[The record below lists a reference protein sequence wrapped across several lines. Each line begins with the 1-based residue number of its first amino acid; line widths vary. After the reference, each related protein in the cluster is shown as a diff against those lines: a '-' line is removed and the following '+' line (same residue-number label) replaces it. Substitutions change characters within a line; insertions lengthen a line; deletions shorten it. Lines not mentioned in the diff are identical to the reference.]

1 MEGFI
6 VNRLSTYGPPSS
18 AMTPQGVPGS
28 GENLAVRAIGDGG
41 RTSFTSNEVNTVLS
55 FLPMQWEDAHEQLI
69 RNGSIVFVARNT
81 KQQRNNI
88 VEWSKLNEILRKGAA
103 LFRDKFGIRNNEA
116 TFGVKPGDSIRQ
128 LDHDQ
133 RTTKAVTAELYGNA
147 AKRYASLSEKCKTLP
162 PAYIFSYV
170 NSEPYN
176 LARAVMPDSD
186 TQLDDYNAFRTTN
199 KVVYD
204 TDPNFWDKHYNQDPA
219 ADLAYRE
226 LVELHV
232 ETRESIARYATVEN
246 IRRFWNFLGIVNNT
260 NEGKGLQA
268 GSITPKASTMA
279 YNATVLNV
287 IVDKHAR
294 TPNRWG
300 DEVTEKTRLY
310 AVLTRKKLENGT
322 WSDYQIYPWCTNVPG
337 ETPDSD
343 PSIMLHED
351 YYGNAANGHYWYI
364 GKVQHR
370 NLGKASQYIRLQA
383 CGVQT
388 EDGKATSP
396 ALAFTQQ
403 AKLESLE
410 IISKRIQ

>member
-1 MEGFI
+1 M
-6 VNRLSTYGPPSS
+6 NKMSTYGPPSS

-28 GENLAVRAIGDGG
+28 GPNLVMHAIGDGG
-41 RTSFTSNEVNTVLS
+41 RSSFTSNEINTVLS
-55 FLPMQWEDAHEQLI
+55 FLPMQWEDGHEQLLH
-69 RNGSIVFVARNT
+69 NGSIVFVARNT

-103 LFRDKFGIRNNEA
+103 LFREKFGIRSDN
-116 TFGVKPGDSIRQ
+116 TFGVKATDSIRQ

-133 RTTKAVTAELYGNA
+133 RTTKMVTAELYGNA
-147 AKRYASLSEKCKTLP
+147 SKRYTDLLKKCKTVP
-162 PAYIFSYV
+162 PAHIFSYV

-176 LARAVMPDSD
+176 LAMALEKSPD
-186 TQLDDYNAFRTTN
+186 TQLDEYNVFRRIN
-199 KVVYD
+199 KDVYD
-204 TDPNFWDKHYNQDPA
+204 INPEFWDRQYNQDPA
-219 ADLAYRE
+219 ADMAYKE

-232 ETRESIARYATVEN
+232 ETRESISRYASVEN
-246 IRRFWNFLGIVNNT
+246 IRRFWNYMGIVNNT

-268 GSITPKASTMA
+268 GSVTPTASKMA
-279 YNATVLNV
+279 YNATVLN
-287 IVDKHAR
+287 IIIDKHAR

-310 AVLTRKKLENGT
+310 AVLTRRKLNEGK
-322 WSDYQIYPWCTNVPG
+322 WSDYQIYPWCTNTPG

-343 PSIMLHED
+343 PATLLHED
-351 YYGNAANGHYWYI
+351 YYGYAAKGHYWYV

-370 NLGKASQYIRLQA
+370 NLGKASQHIRLQA

-388 EDGKATSP
+388 EDGHATSP

-410 IISKRIQ
+410 IISKRLH